1 MRCLQ
6 DTCDDG
12 WVRARVLSDNTVTF
26 FDRNETILTKRKFV
40 VNSSNGDFHFEND
53 KIWKRCS
60 GKLSGVWWDI
70 ENEAKR
76 SHVVAIGHISDS
88 HIRFWGENISSV
100 WHLGHGNLRDERIQF
115 SAKSQDFKVKL
126 RVSEKNGDLILVD
139 SLNRHVFSRK
149 SSRYLWPNRDIKKV
163 HMIFMNHL
171 DIGYTGTIND
181 VLNEYIHAYFS
192 QVEILG
198 KSFENSTT
206 NNFKYITHP
215 WLMSLLFD
223 CPCAN
228 STSCLARSLNNTRAS
243 PLICPNITEVESFKE
258 AVNQG
263 YMYWHAFSFN
273 SQLENMSPTLL
284 RSGLKMAKAYD
295 NEFNRTTRS
304 VSIRDVIYVSRSVI
318 PYLNEFDI
326 QALSIGSNGANYPP
340 QVPKLHQWKGDGNS
354 SVIVMY
360 HPYGYGGYSKSTC
373 DGPGQCG
380 DCAESPNVRQNLFI
394 VRLGLSLSL
403 SYIL

>member
-1 MRCLQ
+1 
-6 DTCDDG
+6 
-12 WVRARVLSDNTVTF
+12 
-26 FDRNETILTKRKFV
+26 
-40 VNSSNGDFHFEND
+40 
-53 KIWKRCS
+53 
-60 GKLSGVWWDI
+60 
-70 ENEAKR
+70 
-76 SHVVAIGHISDS
+76 
-88 HIRFWGENISSV
+88 
-100 WHLGHGNLRDERIQF
+100 
-115 SAKSQDFKVKL
+115 
-126 RVSEKNGDLILVD
+126 
-139 SLNRHVFSRK
+139 
-149 SSRYLWPNRDIKKV
+149 
-163 HMIFMNHL
+163 
-171 DIGYTGTIND
+171 
-181 VLNEYIHAYFS
+181 
-192 QVEILG
+192 
-198 KSFENSTT
+198 
-206 NNFKYITHP
+206 
-215 WLMSLLFD
+215 MSLLFD

-243 PLICPNITEVESFKE
+243 PLTCPNATEIESFKE

-318 PYLNEFDI
+318 PYLNEFGVR
-326 QALSIGSNGANYPP
+326 ALTIGSNGANYPP

-394 VRLGLSLSL
+394 IRFLL
-403 SYIL
+403 SYIFKNRVSLCARSSGRTIRVHLRIWTKLFKV